1 MTAYIVRRLLWAIL
15 VLFALAIIT
24 FYLTYVLPADPA
36 RLVAGVK
43 ASPEDVERIRH
54 ALGLDQPFFAQL
66 ITYLGRLAHLDFGHS
81 YHQDRDV
88 LPLILERFPATLQ
101 LALAGLALELV
112 IGVPLGLMAATRR
125 GTWFDRAA
133 TATTIVLV
141 SAPSFWVGYL
151 ILEAV
156 FQLHNAKIDVFPV
169 GGTYKPFDL
178 RYLFLPALTLGFS
191 GAAYYNRLMR
201 TTMLDELHRDYV
213 RTARAKGIGET
224 RVRWRHALRNAIGPV
239 MTQVGLDLGFFLGGV
254 VVVEQVFSWP
264 GIGKLAVESIMTAD
278 VPLIMGT
285 VLFGTLCIVTANL
298 FVDILNAMLDP
309 RIRL

>member
-156 FQLHNAKIDVFPV
+156 FQLNWRVHASASPV
-169 GGTYKPFDL
+169 TDAGPSRSRSRFSARCRRT
-178 RYLFLPALTLGFS
+178 RAAVSLTPS
-191 GAAYYNRLMR
+191 TWA
-201 TTMLDELHRDYV
+201 T
-213 RTARAKGIGET
+213 
-224 RVRWRHALRNAIGPV
+224 
-239 MTQVGLDLGFFLGGV
+239 
-254 VVVEQVFSWP
+254 S
-264 GIGKLAVESIMTAD
+264 
-278 VPLIMGT
+278 
-285 VLFGTLCIVTANL
+285 
-298 FVDILNAMLDP
+298 LNGSSSK
-309 RIRL
+309 